1 MKTQPN
7 PIRVTVRRSDESI
20 DIERWTER
28 YVAVCLAAL
37 RPAVPITE
45 AA

>member
-1 MKTQPN
+1 MKQKPN
-7 PIRVTVRRSDESI
+7 PIRVIVRVSDEAI

-28 YVAVCLAAL
+28 YVAACLAAL
-37 RPAVPITE
+37 RPTAQFTE